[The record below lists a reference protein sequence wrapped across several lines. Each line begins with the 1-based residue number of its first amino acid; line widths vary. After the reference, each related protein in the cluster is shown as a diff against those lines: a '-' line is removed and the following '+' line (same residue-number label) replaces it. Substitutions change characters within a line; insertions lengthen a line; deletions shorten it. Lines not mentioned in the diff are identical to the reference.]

1 MSSKPGVKEY
11 ISLKPKVKKG
21 IFRKLKAEQDT
32 PPESEGKTRVLFTKF
47 PNLPDELQVL
57 IWEFAI
63 VGAGPRLV
71 EIITRPLARKQPCQ
85 METEAAENATPKP
98 IWGITSD
105 CPVPLLLLACYMS
118 YEIASKHYQKAFK
131 LGGCQNLRETYF
143 NFERDI
149 LYLTEMAFQK
159 HEPSPSLNL
168 KYLNTITDLSKV
180 QNLAILVSE
189 GRSTWHLKKYLY
201 SLLNFFSGIQHLT
214 LVVGCQ
220 QNDLEKFYGTPPSES
235 ASEIVLYN
243 HDIFENGN
251 WGIEDSTFKLPNK
264 GSPRWCR
271 NMVRSLMEE
280 MNDFQDYKERKDVA
294 DGKSYFVIPSI
305 DYKIELRKGL
315 LQKLLDDKAA
325 HDARRATRGPAYRLT
340 AAELHLQ
347 NRVSNTRHK
356 IKFSFADSV
365 P

>member
-11 ISLKPKVKKG
+11 ISLKPKVKQD
-21 IFRKLKAEQDT
+21 IFRKLKSEQSS
-32 PPESEGKTRVLFTKF
+32 PPESEGKTSVLFTKF

-85 METEAAENATPKP
+85 METEAAENSTPKP
-98 IWGITSD
+98 KWGITSD
-105 CPVPLLLLACYMS
+105 CPTPPLLLACYTS

-131 LGGCQNLRETYF
+131 LDGRQNLRETYF
-143 NFERDI
+143 DFERDI
-149 LYLTEMAFQK
+149 LYLTGMAFQK
-159 HEPSPSLNL
+159 HEPCPFLNL
-168 KYLNTITDLSKV
+168 KYLNKITDLSKV

-201 SLLNFFSGIQHLT
+201 YLLNFFSGIQHLT
-214 LVVGCQ
+214 LVVGCNQ
-220 QNDLEKFYGTPPSES
+220 KDLEKFYGTLPSEPG
-235 ASEIVLYN
+235 SETILHN

-251 WGIEDSTFKLPNK
+251 WGIEDSTFKLPNT

-271 NMVRSLMEE
+271 NMIRSLKEE
-280 MNDFQDYKERKDVA
+280 LENFQDYKEWKDVA
-294 DGKSYFVIPSI
+294 YGKSYFVIPSI
-305 DYKIELRKGL
+305 DYKIELAEGL
-315 LQKLLDDKAA
+315 LEKLLHDKAA
-325 HDARRATRGPAYRLT
+325 HDARRAARGPAYRLT

-356 IKFSFADSV
+356 IKLSFAGCC
-365 P
+365 